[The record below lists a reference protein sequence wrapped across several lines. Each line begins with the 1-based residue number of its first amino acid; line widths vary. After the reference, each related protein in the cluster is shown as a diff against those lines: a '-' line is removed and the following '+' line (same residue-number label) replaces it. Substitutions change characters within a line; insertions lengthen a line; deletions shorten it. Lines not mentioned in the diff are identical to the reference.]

1 MVIHQ
6 MNLKEKIVYVI
17 GSIVVIYGA
26 FAGRDLT
33 NLSELIEGSA
43 MVALI
48 VSIFIVFVYINRRGI
63 GDWHPKYND

>member
-43 MVALI
+43 MVALL